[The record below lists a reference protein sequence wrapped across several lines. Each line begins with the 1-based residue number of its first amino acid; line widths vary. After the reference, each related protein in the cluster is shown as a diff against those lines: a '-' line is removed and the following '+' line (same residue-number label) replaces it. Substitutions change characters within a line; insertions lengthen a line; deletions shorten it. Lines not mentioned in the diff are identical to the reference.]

1 MTPQEVID
9 KGREI
14 AQELVE
20 NLADPN
26 KQTAAKQVYFMDN
39 SERIKGCMNDLN
51 QLIATA
57 SANIGT
63 DPDIIDG
70 EQSAILS
77 DAKKI
82 VQDMQQ
88 TISDFQKLLMISAD
102 VSEEQTTPKLDE
114 QTLADAKKNNS
125 TTQEI
130 VQSMDAIASTK
141 AAPYNYALMCDG
153 KITLLHANTK
163 DELNNAINAVAN
175 TGQYKDI
182 KLFQLTFTPVP
193 LKQKTILTV

>member
-1 MTPQEVID
+1 MTPNEIIEQ
-9 KGREI
+9 GREI
-14 AQELVE
+14 AQQLVE

-39 SERIKGCMNDLN
+39 SEKIKGCMAALN
-51 QLIATA
+51 QLITVT
-57 SANIGT
+57 SENLQQSG
-63 DPDIIDG
+63 DIIDG

-77 DAKKI
+77 DAKTI

-102 VSEEQTTPKLDE
+102 VSEEQTTPSLTE
-114 QTLADAKKNNS
+114 ETLAEAKKSNS

-130 VQSMDAIASTK
+130 VQNMDAIASSK
-141 AAPYNYALMCDG
+141 AAPYNYAMMCDG
-153 KITLLHANTK
+153 KITLLQAKTK
-163 DELNNAINAVAN
+163 DELNQTINAIANA
-175 TGQYKDI
+175 GQYKSI
-182 KLFQLTFTPVP
+182 NLYQLTFTPVP